1 MLRPEASEWDW
12 KPEYILGQY
21 QGALSSAWARGDK
34 ETYSALYNA
43 FVCNWNRVVLR
54 NYKGNRL

>member
-12 KPEYILGQY
+12 KPEYILAQY
-21 QGALSSAWARGDK
+21 DGALKAAWARGDQ
-34 ETYSALYNA
+34 EAYSAIYNA

-54 NYKGNRL
+54 NYKSNRL